1 MGKTAYL
8 LLGVFF
14 ALAAAARAQEASNS
28 FYETGP
34 EVRYEAG
41 VVTVEGE
48 VENPGPVDLT
58 GLPLRQA
65 AVREVAWEDGEAVF
79 KGAHFYSGYSL
90 YDILRARPVRKARD
104 DFRPETDL
112 FVTVENAAGDKA
124 VFSWGEI
131 YYAADGFGALIAASA
146 RSVTAPK
153 RKTEKDWPLPP
164 GPRLV
169 APRDLYNC
177 RFIAAPSKITV
188 RSLAGDFPGEKH
200 EPVYAPAF
208 SVTSAGGT
216 FEVKGPGKA
225 GVRTYEAAGYGH
237 GTGFKGMKKV
247 EGFLFKD
254 VLARAGVSPRESG
267 SYLVSVS
274 AGDAYRAAFSLAE
287 LINRGDNADFL
298 VVDNGRAKD
307 GRFSLFSPADFFVDR
322 NVRGM
327 SRVGITRP

>member
-1 MGKTAYL
+1 MTGCL
-8 LLGVFF
+8 
-14 ALAAAARAQEASNS
+14 ALAAGAARAQEASNS

-34 EVRYEAG
+34 EARYEAG
-41 VVTVEGE
+41 VVAVEGE
-48 VENPGPVDLT
+48 VENPGPVDLA

-65 AVREVAWEDGEAVF
+65 AVREVAWEDGKAVF

-90 YDILRARPVRKARD
+90 YDILKGRPVKKAREY
-104 DFRPETDL
+104 FRPETDL
-112 FVTVENAAGDKA
+112 FVTVENAAGEKA

-131 YYAADGFGALIAASA
+131 FYAADGFGALIAASA

-153 RKTEKDWPLPP
+153 RRTDKDWPLPQ

-169 APRDLYNC
+169 ATKDLYNC

-188 RSLAGDFPGEKH
+188 RSLPGDFPGEKH
-200 EPVYAPAF
+200 KHVYAPAF
-208 SVTSAGGT
+208 SVTHAGGT
-216 FEVKGPGKA
+216 FEVKGAGKA
-225 GVRTYEAAGYGH
+225 GIRTYEAAGYGH

-247 EGFLFKD
+247 EGFLFRGAL
-254 VLARAGVSPRESG
+254 VRTGISPQESG
-267 SYLVSVS
+267 SYLVAVS
-274 AGDAYRAAFSLAE
+274 AGDAYRAAFSLSE

-298 VVDNGRAKD
+298 VVDNGKAED

-327 SRVGITRP
+327 SKVGITRP